1 MAQENLAE
9 DLPRD
14 HERANFK
21 IHVYLKAS
29 QKLKQASIESIVRD
43 FVDEAQV
50 LPVFRADDLTFS
62 KIVDQWMELTKIVKI
77 EIDLLVGG
85 RNVPFDK
92 FTPKYKVIKWARE
105 TLAEQPGA
113 NEDSEVFL
121 NYLNNNKQKFG
132 AKLIKETFNQIK
144 NEQPDQQIQ
153 HVLNIAE
160 QLDANEVLPAEP
172 IALFDANLFDFL
184 EPIAAEGLAA
194 GIAPETA
201 PQNFMDVF
209 DDLQPSALFGNFLA
223 APFEADFLDN
233 IDFLENDLSLPLDF

>member
-21 IHVYLKAS
+21 IHVYLRTS
-29 QKLKQASIESIVRD
+29 QKLKQASVESIVRE

-50 LPVFRADDLTFS
+50 LPIFRADDLTFS
-62 KIVDQWMELTKIVKI
+62 KIVDQWMEVTKIVKI
-77 EIDLLVGG
+77 DIDLLVGG
-85 RNVPFDK
+85 RNVPFEK
-92 FTPKYKVIKWARE
+92 FTPKYKVMKWARE

-113 NEDSEVFL
+113 NEDSEIFL
-121 NYLNNNKQKFG
+121 NFLNNNKQKFG

-160 QLDANEVLPAEP
+160 QLDANPEVLPAEP
-172 IALFDANLFDFL
+172 IALFDAK
-184 EPIAAEGLAA
+184 GLAA
-194 GIAPETA
+194 GIAPEAA

-209 DDLQPSALFGNFLA
+209 DNLQPNALFENFLA
-223 APFEADFLDN
+223 ATFEADFFDN
-233 IDFLENDLSLPLDF
+233 FDFLENDLSLPLDF